1 MAPWM
6 GFPAPDPHGPEPE
19 PETAVIPR
27 PVDDP
32 ELEAVIADPVLQ
44 WRCKVFLDLGMT
56 LRQARIL
63 AVAHPAPDLDTA
75 RRLVAR
81 GCEPHVAFDILA

>member
-1 MAPWM
+1 MNQWE
-6 GFPAPDPHGPEPE
+6 GFPRREPEPDEQLE
-19 PETAVIPR
+19 PETAVPR

-63 AVAHPAPDLDTA
+63 AVARPAPDLNRA
-75 RRLVAR
+75 RHMVAA
-81 GCEPHVAFDILA
+81 GCDPHVAFDILA

>member
-1 MAPWM
+1 M
-6 GFPAPDPHGPEPE
+6 GFPKPEPNGPEPE

-63 AVAHPAPDLDTA
+63 AVARPAPDLNRA
-75 RRLVAR
+75 RHMVAA
-81 GCEPHVAFDILA
+81 GCDPHVAFDILA